1 MREFLLDSDIAEI
14 ADRLSDRAGVLAG
27 KTIL

>member
-1 MREFLLDSDIAEI
+1 MREFLLDSEI
-14 ADRLSDRAGVLAG
+14 ADRLSDWAGVLAG